1 MIKPLDY
8 FYFPIEVLRN
18 ITSDTKGKKLRGVE
32 YVLNDALKYALYAK
46 YLSLAEQEENR
57 FDERAYNQVLGEF
70 DLKKHADPSGAVEE
84 WKRAYNR
91 YKGAKEHTRINNGVY
106 WLFESNLKTDFEII
120 QLLAY
125 LSLRSIIGHSQAK
138 AIAWRYM
145 LSRMTG
151 RPKNTKFEQ
160 LPKWVK
166 QYDTRRKREKLL
178 NALINHWGLN
188 YLCPKGCTLPWYC
201 FCDVETLEFEFIQNH
216 IKRGIKVPQ
225 GKPKTSKYKKCEP
238 VQEYGRNA
246 ENLSKELFKI
256 MGSI

>member
-1 MIKPLDY
+1 MGDRGRNKILKIFYMLEPLNY

-18 ITSDTKGKKLRGVE
+18 ITSDQKGKKLRGLE

-46 YLSLAEQEENR
+46 YLSLAEPIENG
-57 FDERAYNQVLGEF
+57 FNAKAYNQVLGEF
-70 DLKKHADPSGAVEE
+70 NLKKHEDPRWAVEE

-91 YKGAKEHTRINNGVY
+91 YNGAKVHTRINSDVY
-106 WLFESNLKTDFEII
+106 WLFGQNLKTDFEII
-120 QLLAY
+120 QLLAF
-125 LSLRSIIGHSQAK
+125 LSLRSIIGHSRAK

-178 NALINHWGLN
+178 NALIDHWGLN
-188 YLCPKGCTLPWYC
+188 YLCPKGCTLPWYS
-201 FCDVETLEFEFIQNH
+201 FCNAETLEAEFIHNH
-216 IKRGIKVPQ
+216 IKRGVKVPQ
-225 GKPKTSKYKKCEP
+225 GKPRTSKYKKCEP
-238 VQEYGRNA
+238 IQEYDNV
-246 ENLSKELFKI
+246 
-256 MGSI
+256 